1 MLYIKSHAMFSQQTK
16 EAWTNTLIIIKT
28 SWIKSLKVFNL
39 RYCQVVEHLLA
50 IATQLSHLGLC
61 LFKLTYFTHCV
72 QCTSLEQNCVCVWF
86 AVSWPGR
93 RHGEHGDCEYDD
105 DGDGDNNVDDD
116 SDTDLGGVKAD
127 EHGGRPL
134 ENSPRTLNQTISP
147 TLHIVI
153 IFILMA
159 VMMMN
164 IVMRMMTVVMTVVMS
179 INA

>member
-1 MLYIKSHAMFSQQTK
+1 M
-16 EAWTNTLIIIKT
+16 
-28 SWIKSLKVFNL
+28 
-39 RYCQVVEHLLA
+39 
-50 IATQLSHLGLC
+50 
-61 LFKLTYFTHCV
+61 
-72 QCTSLEQNCVCVWF
+72 QCTSIEQNCVCVWF

-93 RHGEHGDCEYDD
+93 RHGEHGDCDYDD
-105 DGDGDNNVDDD
+105 DGDDDDDNIDDD

-159 VMMMN
+159 VSILMMM
-164 IVMRMMTVVMTVVMS
+164 MTVVMS